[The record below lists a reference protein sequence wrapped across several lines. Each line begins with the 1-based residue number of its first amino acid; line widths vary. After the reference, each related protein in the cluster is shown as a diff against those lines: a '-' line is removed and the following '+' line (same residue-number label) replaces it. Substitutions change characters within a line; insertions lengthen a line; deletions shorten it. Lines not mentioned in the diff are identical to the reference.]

1 MTYADSRLVQT
12 AVIGSRGSD
21 RAIILP
27 TDADEL
33 ARWRRRHPTY
43 SYWCGT
49 LLGGCGNELSDR
61 LYRDKVCH
69 FAHHAHTSCHRTATG
84 ASSADHL
91 FVKGDLTAW
100 AGRRR
105 LKARASLRNLGTG
118 PGDAVDFRV
127 REARQHVRFQ
137 FRKLAHAEW
146 ADAAGRLIRDSVT
159 VDWVFGP
166 GAAHPATMEELYDV
180 HGYLLR
186 FRCETQGAARRVRL
200 RAEDPRRST
209 DWVPLD
215 ACVMTPEGLRLP
227 GMRGPRRHTRPAV
240 SVPKVPAPSA
250 ARMPQSRE
258 ELVAAVR
265 QALVSAAR
273 LRTRPTWESLSRA
286 AGLDLSAI
294 CDAERVRLLVE
305 VDETAGREGRP
316 LLSALLR
323 TDEGGTP
330 VYLEQV
336 SRAVGCGSPATAAV
350 LKHWCQREV
359 DRAFAVHGTPP
370 RTPPPR
376 LEIDRDGHIAADS
389 APPQQPR
396 VIVHS
401 RGELLQ
407 DDRYRQARDLNRAEK
422 LRRDLATAR
431 NDRALRLV
439 AALIREGEEVIPLL
453 SRAQS
458 AQLRAEVVDARN
470 WLRSHLAKGARKGKK
485 KNAKSEQSARAA
497 TARSAKSK
505 RKRQQGRMNGD
516 RPLPGHRW

>member
-33 ARWRRRHPTY
+33 ARWRRRHPSY

-49 LLGGCGNELSDR
+49 LLGGCGNELTDR

-69 FAHHAHTSCHRTATG
+69 FAHHPHTSCHRTATG

-91 FVKGDLTAW
+91 FVKGDLTVW
-100 AGRRR
+100 AGRQR
-105 LKARASLRNLGTG
+105 LTARTSLRDLGTG
-118 PGDAVDFRV
+118 PGDVVDFRV

-146 ADAAGRLIRDSVT
+146 AEASERLSRESVT
-159 VDWVFGP
+159 LDWVFGP
-166 GAAHPATMEELYDV
+166 GAAHPQTMEELYDV

-186 FRCETQGAARRVRL
+186 FRCETEGAVRRVRV

-215 ACVMTPEGLRLP
+215 ACAMTQEGLRLP
-227 GMRGPRRHTRPAV
+227 GVTPRRRTGPAH
-240 SVPKVPAPSA
+240 SAPERSAQAAAPA
-250 ARMPQSRE
+250 ARSRE

-265 QALVSAAR
+265 AALISAAR
-273 LRTRPTWESLSRA
+273 LRTRPTWTSLSRSVGPELLGISGA
-286 AGLDLSAI
+286 QQ
-294 CDAERVRLLVE
+294 VRLLAE
-305 VDETAGREGRP
+305 ADEAAGRDGGP

-330 VYLEQV
+330 VYVGDV
-336 SRAVGCGSPATAAV
+336 SASVGCGKPATAAV
-350 LKHWCQREV
+350 LKHWCQREA
-359 DRAFAVHGTPP
+359 DRAFAVFGTPP

-376 LEIDRDGHIAADS
+376 LEINRDGHLVADS
-389 APPQQPR
+389 APPKQPH

-401 RGELLQ
+401 RGGVPQEW
-407 DDRYRQARDLNRAEK
+407 DRVTRDLQRAEE
-422 LRRDLATAR
+422 LRRDLVVAR
-431 NDRALRLV
+431 NDKTVRLV
-439 AALIREGEEVIPLL
+439 AALLKEGEEVLPRLA
-453 SRAQS
+453 RAQGS
-458 AQLRAEVVDARN
+458 RLRNEMISARN
-470 WLRSHLAKGARKGKK
+470 WLRGRLEQGAKKGKKNAAAKGAGAASTRGKG
-485 KNAKSEQSARAA
+485 RG
-497 TARSAKSK
+497 RRK
-505 RKRQQGRMNGD
+505 RKSPTNGA
-516 RPLPGHRW
+516 RPLPGQSR

>member
-33 ARWRRRHPTY
+33 ARWRRHHPDY

-69 FAHHAHTSCHRTATG
+69 FAHHPHTSCHRTATG

-105 LKARASLRNLGTG
+105 LKASASLRNLGTG

-146 ADAAGRLIRDSVT
+146 TEASGRLIRESAT

-200 RAEDPRRST
+200 RAEHPRRST

-215 ACVMTPEGLRLP
+215 ACLMTPDGLRLP
-227 GMRGPRRHTRPAV
+227 GMRGPGRHIRPAV
-240 SVPKVPAPSA
+240 SVPEAPAPA
-250 ARMPQSRE
+250 PKPQSRAE
-258 ELVAAVR
+258 RVAAVR

-273 LRTRPTWESLSRA
+273 LRTRPTWGSLSRA
-286 AGLDLSAI
+286 AGLDLTAI
-294 CDAERVRLLVE
+294 TDAERVRLLVE
-305 VDETAGREGRP
+305 VDEGVGREGRP

-323 TDEGGTP
+323 SDEGGTP
-330 VYLEQV
+330 VYLGQV

-350 LKHWCQREV
+350 LKRWCQREV
-359 DRAFAVHGTPP
+359 DRAFAVHGIPP

-389 APPQQPR
+389 APPHQPR

-401 RGELLQ
+401 AGGAPQEWDRLTRELH
-407 DDRYRQARDLNRAEK
+407 RAEE
-422 LRRDLATAR
+422 LRRDLVMAR
-431 NDRALRLV
+431 NDKAVRLV
-439 AALIREGEEVIPLL
+439 AALLKEGEEVLPRLA
-453 SRAQS
+453 RAQGS
-458 AQLRAEVVDARN
+458 KLRSEMVSARN
-470 WLRSHLAKGARKGKK
+470 WLRGRLERGETRSTAGK
-485 KNAKSEQSARAA
+485 RAA
-497 TARSAKSK
+497 EAPKSGK
-505 RKRQQGRMNGD
+505 RKRRKRRKGSANGA
-516 RPLPGHRW
+516 RPLPGSGQ